1 MKKIFSLLTL
11 ALVLVFS
18 SCIEQNYP
26 LWEGALVEFDDAV
39 NRNPV
44 AGQKYPRITVA
55 NTVGTVSLQV
65 NLVSAHRSSDETI
78 NYSVVAEGTTAVSGT
93 DFTTSGTLVIPA
105 NSSFGTLTVTIP
117 NTGAIGGSVDL
128 LLQLDGNANIQP
140 SENYK
145 QVQLR
150 ITRPNPPAEGA

>member
-26 LWEGALVEFDDAV
+26 LWEGALVEFQDAV
-39 NRNPV
+39 VRTPA
-44 AGQKYPRITVA
+44 AGQTYPRITVA
-55 NTVGTVSLQV
+55 NTVGSVSLQV
-65 NLVSAHRSSDETI
+65 NLVAAQRSVDETI
-78 NYSVVAEGTTAVSGT
+78 TYTVVAEGTTAVSGT
-93 DFTTSGTLVIPA
+93 DYTTSGTLVIPA

-117 NTGAIGGSVDL
+117 DTGAIGGSVDL
-128 LLQLDGNANIQP
+128 LLQLEGNSSIQP

-145 QVQLR
+145 RVQLR